1 MTPSFNM
8 ATWLPMCIRSVADQ
22 NIDVEHLVH
31 DGESKD
37 DTTEVVASFPSIT
50 FRSEHDE
57 GMYDAINR
65 GLRSATG
72 DFISYLNCDEQL
84 LPGALKKVAHYF
96 EEHPEVDI
104 VCGDAVVVDGDG
116 EFLSYRKGCRPTEAV
131 LYVHTNT
138 VLSCA
143 MFFRRRVIE
152 ESQCYFDT
160 SWKALGDI
168 VWVLEAL
175 KKGLVFGEL
184 RDYTSVFSVTGDNFG
199 RTEVG
204 QNEKRKF
211 YSESPGWAKCLKY
224 LITAQYRLRRLMTG
238 KYSQGPMEYSIY
250 TRESGEERVT
260 RAVTDPTWR
269 FPYTTAGYI
278 AAENE
283 RALAAKEAGARKS
296 RY

>member
-8 ATWLPMCIRSVADQ
+8 ATWLPMCIRSVEDQ
-22 NIDVEHLVH
+22 NINVEHLVH
-31 DGESKD
+31 DGESNDETK
-37 DTTEVVASFPSIT
+37 EVAARFPSIS
-50 FRSEHDE
+50 FRSEPDE

-65 GLRSATG
+65 GLRRADG

-84 LPGALKKVAHYF
+84 LPNALKKVARYF
-96 EEHPEVDI
+96 ETHPEIDI
-104 VCGDAVVVDGDG
+104 VCGDAVVVDGQG
-116 EFLSYRKGCRPTEAV
+116 EFLSYRKGCRPTKAV

-152 ESQCYFDT
+152 EHQCYFNT

-211 YSESPGWAKCLKY
+211 YSESPVWAKCLKY
-224 LITAQYRLRRLMTG
+224 IIKTQYRFRRLITG

-250 TRESGEERVT
+250 TRESEEERISREVK
-260 RAVTDPTWR
+260 DPTWR
-269 FPYTTAGYI
+269 FPYTTAAYI

-283 RALAAKEAGARKS
+283 RALAAKEAEATKS
-296 RY
+296 RH